1 MTGKW
6 LFFIV
11 FVVVGVALDQWSKQ
25 WALANLQYS
34 QTQEAWSGLLL
45 LTLSFNKG
53 AAFGLNLGD
62 ASRGIFIV
70 FIIATVTW
78 LTVVYHRT
86 HAGGLRRL
94 GLALVCAGALGNL
107 TDRITSDAGVV
118 DFLGPYNLGFML
130 WPIFNVADIWVVLG
144 IAALFIAMSR
154 HDANPALV
162 ESEPLAPVAASPAEA
177 VPSLMPT
184 REEQAP

>member
-1 MTGKW
+1 MSGKW

-11 FVVVGVALDQWSKQ
+11 FVAVGVALDQWSKQ
-25 WALANLQYS
+25 WALANLQYAETS
-34 QTQEAWSGLLL
+34 QAWDGLLL

-53 AAFGLNLGD
+53 AAFGLNLGA

-70 FIIATVTW
+70 FIVATVAW
-78 LTVVYHRT
+78 LTTVYHRT
-86 HAGGLRRL
+86 PSGWLRRL

-118 DFLGPYNLGFML
+118 DFLGPYDLGFML

-144 IAALFIAMSR
+144 IAALFISMSR
-154 HDANPALV
+154 KGAHDSLLHT
-162 ESEPLAPVAASPAEA
+162 ESPAATTEP
-177 VPSLMPT
+177 VPSLMAS
-184 REEQAP
+184 REEQTP